1 VKLDFDKSEEDLCP
15 AFGLQ
20 LVKGVKNGPSPKWM
34 QQRLLAIGLRPISAL
49 VDITNYV
56 TFDMGRP
63 LHVFD
68 ADKVKGDLV
77 VRRGKAGES
86 YLALDGKEYKVTDK
100 MTVIADDNGIESLAG
115 IMGGEHSGCGDDTV
129 NVLVE
134 SALWDP
140 LNIARTGRD
149 LGINTD
155 ARYRFER
162 GVDPSF
168 MESGLY
174 HGSNLV
180 MELCGGEASEPLIV
194 GEIPKPNLIIDFP
207 VSEVNR
213 LTGIEVSSEDCQS
226 ILCSRS

>member
-1 VKLDFDKSEEDLCP
+1 
-15 AFGLQ
+15 
-20 LVKGVKNGPSPKWM
+20 
-34 QQRLLAIGLRPISAL
+34 
-49 VDITNYV
+49 
-56 TFDMGRP
+56 
-63 LHVFD
+63 
-68 ADKVKGDLV
+68 
-77 VRRGKAGES
+77 
-86 YLALDGKEYKVTDK
+86 

-115 IMGGEHSGCGDDTV
+115 IMGGEASGCGDDTV

-174 HGSNLV
+174 HGTNLV

-207 VSEVNR
+207 VSEVSR

-226 ILCSRS
+226 ILARLGFGVSGMGETLQVAVPSWRPDVFGKADIVEEVMRIHGINNIEPQPLEATGAVGGKF